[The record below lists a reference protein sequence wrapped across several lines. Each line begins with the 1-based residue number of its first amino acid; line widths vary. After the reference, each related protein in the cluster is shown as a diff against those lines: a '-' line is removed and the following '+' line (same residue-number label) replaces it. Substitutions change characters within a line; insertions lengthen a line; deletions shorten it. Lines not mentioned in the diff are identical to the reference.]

1 MAVRRLGRLEA
12 SSTVFLCCDIQEA
25 FRSAIHRFPA
35 VVATAQRMLTTA
47 RTLAIPVAVTEQYP
61 KGLKPTVAELDISS
75 CLKVCLCTRAL
86 ARECAQLCGA
96 AWPVADDDTH
106 LTYQDLHRY
115 PVRQK

>member
-35 VVATAQRMLTTA
+35 VVATAQRMLSTA
-47 RTLAIPVAVTEQYP
+47 RTLSIPVAVTEQYP

-75 CLKVCLCTRAL
+75 CLKVSACACSARARAPTPTRVWSS
-86 ARECAQLCGA
+86 G
-96 AWPVADDDTH
+96 WPPLKTP
-106 LTYQDLHRY
+106 T
-115 PVRQK
+115 